1 MLSLVSCITFASLL
15 LLVHTLPTAPIERRA
30 ISSTQLSQFSLYEQY
45 AAAAYCKGNNNLEGS
60 ISCPSGNCP
69 DVHNAG
75 ATSILEFQ
83 DLGVADATG
92 FVAVDDT
99 NKLIVLS
106 YRGSTSLS
114 NWIGNINI
122 DFNAFAPCSGCL
134 VHRGFLSSWDDSKDS
149 ITATLTQAKSDH
161 PDYSIAATGHSLGGA
176 IATLAAA
183 DLRQQGFDIALYTYG
198 SPMVGNADFA
208 NFVTGQ
214 NGGNYRVTH
223 AADAVPKL
231 PGYLLD
237 YRHVSPE
244 YWINA
249 PSNQAVSVGYIQ
261 KSFGILDLWGNG
273 GTLMATISDHMWYFN
288 EIGACSSGFEL

>member
-1 MLSLVSCITFASLL
+1 MLVLHLFWSSKSESAVSNAETVSANR
-15 LLVHTLPTAPIERRA
+15 T
-30 ISSTQLSQFSLYEQY
+30 
-45 AAAAYCKGNNNLEGS
+45 
-60 ISCPSGNCP
+60 PS
-69 DVHNAG
+69 
-75 ATSILEFQ
+75 
-83 DLGVADATG
+83 LGVADATG

-183 DLRQQGFDIALYTYG
+183 DLRQQGFDIAL
-198 SPMVGNADFA
+198 
-208 NFVTGQ
+208 
-214 NGGNYRVTH
+214 
-223 AADAVPKL
+223 
-231 PGYLLD
+231 
-237 YRHVSPE
+237 VS
-244 YWINA
+244 IN
-249 PSNQAVSVGYIQ
+249 SIVS
-261 KSFGILDLWGNG
+261 L
-273 GTLMATISDHMWYFN
+273 
-288 EIGACSSGFEL
+288 C